1 MDKTKNNLL
10 TNKFIVC
17 IIAIICCGLWGS
29 AFPFIKIGYKLF
41 GIVESDT
48 ASQILFA
55 GLRFTLAGI
64 MTILIGSILNR
75 KFLFPL
81 KSSWKYVCTLSFFQ
95 TFVQYL
101 FFYIGL
107 SITTGV
113 KASLIEGTCAFFSIL
128 IASLIYKQEKLTW
141 LKIIACIIGFGG
153 VIISN
158 INGVSFETS
167 LSGDLMI
174 FVSTLSYAFSSVL
187 IKMYSQKENP
197 VTLSGYQFF
206 IGGLVLTLVGLFMG
220 ANLTNFTLES
230 VSVLLYLGLLSAIA
244 YSLWGIILKHN
255 KVSNVT
261 VYSFMIPV
269 FGVILSALLVE
280 SERMGA
286 FKPENI
292 IALVLVSVGIVIL
305 NKFSEK
311 K

>member
-1 MDKTKNNLL
+1 MNNTKNNIFS
-10 TNKFIVC
+10 NKIIVC

-29 AFPFIKIGYKLF
+29 AFPYVKIGYKLF
-41 GIVESDT
+41 NITDT
-48 ASQILFA
+48 AYQILFA

-64 MTILIGSILNR
+64 MTIIIGSILNR

-128 IASLIYKQEKLTW
+128 IASLIFKQEKLTW
-141 LKIIACIIGFGG
+141 LKIVACVIGFGG

-158 INGVSFETS
+158 INGVSFETG

-174 FVSTLSYAFSSVL
+174 LVSTVSYAFSSVL
-187 IKMYSQKENP
+187 IKKYSQKENP

-206 IGGLVLTLVGLFMG
+206 IGGFILTLVGIIMG
-220 ANLTNFTLES
+220 GRLSNFTIES

-292 IALVLVSVGIVIL
+292 IALVLVSVGIVIV

>member
-1 MDKTKNNLL
+1 MEKTKNNLL
-10 TNKFIVC
+10 TNKIVVC
-17 IIAIICCGLWGS
+17 IIAVICCGLWGS
-29 AFPFIKIGYKLF
+29 AFPYVKIGYQLF
-41 GIVESDT
+41 DITDT

-64 MTILIGSILNR
+64 MTIIIGSVLNR
-75 KFLFPL
+75 KFLFPQ
-81 KSSWKYVCTLSFFQ
+81 KASWKYVFTLSFFQ

-128 IASLIYKQEKLTW
+128 IASLIFRQEKLTW
-141 LKIIACIIGFGG
+141 LKIAACIIGFGG

-158 INGVSFETS
+158 ISGVSFETG

-174 FVSTLSYAFSSVL
+174 LVSTVSYAFSSVL

-220 ANLTNFTLES
+220 GKLNNFTVQS

-269 FGVILSALLVE
+269 FGVILSALLLE
-280 SERMGA
+280 TERMGA
-286 FKPENI
+286 FRIENI
-292 IALVLVSVGIVIL
+292 IALILVSVGIVIV
-305 NKFSEK
+305 NKFSDK

>member
-1 MDKTKNNLL
+1 MNKIKNNVF
-10 TNKFIVC
+10 TNKIVVC

-29 AFPFIKIGYKLF
+29 AFPFVKIGYNLF
-41 GIVESDT
+41 NITDT
-48 ASQILFA
+48 SSKILFA
-55 GLRFTLAGI
+55 GLRFTIAGI
-64 MTILIGSILNR
+64 MTIVIGSLLNK
-75 KFLFPL
+75 KFLFPK
-81 KSSWKYVCTLSFFQ
+81 KSSWRYVANLSFFQ

-128 IASLIYKQEKLTW
+128 IASLIFKQEKLTF
-141 LKIIACIIGFGG
+141 LKITACIIGFGG

-158 INGVSFETS
+158 INGVSFETG
-167 LSGDLMI
+167 LAGDLMI
-174 FVSTLSYAFSSVL
+174 FVSTISYAFSSVL
-187 IKMYSQKENP
+187 IKKYSQEENP

-206 IGGLVLTLVGLFMG
+206 IGGLVLSAVGLFMG
-220 ANLTNFTLES
+220 GGLTQFTVES

-269 FGVILSALLVE
+269 FGVILSALLLE
-280 SERMGA
+280 NERSGA
-286 FKPENI
+286 FKIENI
-292 IALVLVSVGIVIL
+292 IALILVSIGIVII
-305 NKFSEK
+305 NKFSDK

>member
-1 MDKTKNNLL
+1 MNNNKSNIL
-10 TNKFIVC
+10 TNKIVVC
-17 IIAIICCGLWGS
+17 IIATICCGLWGS
-29 AFPFIKIGYKLF
+29 AFPYVKIGYKLF
-41 GIVESDT
+41 NITDT
-48 ASQILFA
+48 SSQILFA

-64 MTILIGSILNR
+64 MTILIGSVLNK

-81 KSSWKYVCTLSFFQ
+81 KTSWKPVFTLSFFQ

-128 IASLIYKQEKLTW
+128 IASLIFKQEKLTW
-141 LKIIACIIGFGG
+141 LKIAACFIGFGG

-158 INGVSFETS
+158 INGVSFATG

-174 FVSTLSYAFSSVL
+174 LVSTLSYAFSSVL
-187 IKMYSQKENP
+187 IKKYSQQENP

-206 IGGLVLTLVGLFMG
+206 MGGLVLTLVGLFMG
-220 ANLTNFTLES
+220 GKLSNYNVES

-280 SERMGA
+280 SERASA

-292 IALVLVSVGIVIL
+292 IALVLVSIGIIIV

>member
-1 MDKTKNNLL
+1 MEKTKNNIL
-10 TNKFIVC
+10 TNKIVVC
-17 IIAIICCGLWGS
+17 IIAVICCGLWGS
-29 AFPFIKIGYKLF
+29 AFPFVKIGYRLF
-41 GIVESDT
+41 DIADT

-55 GLRFTLAGI
+55 GLRFTIAGI
-64 MTILIGSILNR
+64 MTIIIGSILNR
-75 KFLFPL
+75 NFLFP
-81 KSSWKYVCTLSFFQ
+81 KKTSVKYVLTLSFFQ

-128 IASLIYKQEKLTW
+128 IASLIFKQEKLTL
-141 LKIIACIIGFGG
+141 LKIVACIIGFGG

-158 INGVSFETS
+158 ISGVNFDGFG
-167 LSGDLMI
+167 GDLMI
-174 FVSTLSYAFSSVL
+174 LVSTISYAFSSVL
-187 IKMYSQKENP
+187 IKKYSQQENP

-220 ANLTNFTLES
+220 GKLTNFTVKS

-269 FGVILSALLVE
+269 FGVILSALLLE

-286 FKPENI
+286 FKIENI
-292 IALVLVSVGIVIL
+292 IALILVSVGIVIV
-305 NKFSEK
+305 NKFSDK
-311 K
+311 N

>member
-1 MDKTKNNLL
+1 MEKQKNSIFS
-10 TNKFIVC
+10 NKLVVC
-17 IIAIICCGLWGS
+17 FVAVICCGLWGS
-29 AFPFIKIGYKLF
+29 AFPFVKIGYELF
-41 GIVESDT
+41 KITDT
-48 ASQILFA
+48 ASQIFFA
-55 GLRFTLAGI
+55 GLRFTIAGI
-64 MTILIGSILNR
+64 MTVIIGSILSK
-75 KFLFPL
+75 KFLIPQ
-81 KSSWKYVCTLSFFQ
+81 KASIKYVFSLSFFQ

-128 IASLIYKQEKLTW
+128 IASLIFKQEKLTW
-141 LKIIACIIGFGG
+141 LKIVACFIGFGG

-158 INGVSFETS
+158 INGLNTEG

-174 FVSTLSYAFSSVL
+174 LVSTLSYAFSSVL

-206 IGGLVLTLVGLFMG
+206 IGGLALTAIGLIMG
-220 ANLTNFTLES
+220 GRLTTFTVQS

-269 FGVILSALLVE
+269 FGVILSALLLE
-280 SERMGA
+280 AERMSA
-286 FKPENI
+286 FKIENI
-292 IALVLVSVGIVIL
+292 ISLLLVSLGIVIV
-305 NKFSEK
+305 NKFTNK
-311 K
+311 

>member
-1 MDKTKNNLL
+1 MEKTKNNLL
-10 TNKFIVC
+10 TNKIVVC
-17 IIAIICCGLWGS
+17 IIAVICCGLWGS
-29 AFPFIKIGYKLF
+29 AFPYVKIGYQLF
-41 GIVESDT
+41 DITDT

-64 MTILIGSILNR
+64 MTIIIGSVLNR
-75 KFLFPL
+75 KFLFPQ
-81 KSSWKYVCTLSFFQ
+81 KASWKYVFTLSFFQ
-95 TFVQYL
+95 TFLQYL

-128 IASLIYKQEKLTW
+128 IASLIFRQEKLTW
-141 LKIIACIIGFGG
+141 LKIAACIIGFGG

-158 INGVSFETS
+158 ISGVSFETG

-174 FVSTLSYAFSSVL
+174 LVSTVSYAFSSVL

-220 ANLTNFTLES
+220 GKLNNFTVQS

-269 FGVILSALLVE
+269 FGVILSALLLE
-280 SERMGA
+280 TERMGA
-286 FKPENI
+286 FRIENI
-292 IALVLVSVGIVIL
+292 IALILVSVGIVIV
-305 NKFSEK
+305 NKFSDK

>member
-17 IIAIICCGLWGS
+17 IIAVVCCALWGS
-29 AFPFIKIGYKLF
+29 AFPFVKIGYNLF
-41 GIVESDT
+41 NIKDT
-48 ASQILFA
+48 ASQIFFA
-55 GLRFTLAGI
+55 GLRFTIAGI
-64 MTILIGSILNR
+64 MTILIGSVLNR
-75 KFLFPL
+75 KFLIPKKDSL
-81 KSSWKYVCTLSFFQ
+81 KPIITLSFFQ

-128 IASLIYKQEKLTW
+128 IASLIFKQEKLTW
-141 LKIIACIIGFGG
+141 IKILACLIGFGG

-158 INGVSFETS
+158 INGVSFETG
-167 LSGDLMI
+167 LTGDLMI
-174 FVSTLSYAFSSVL
+174 LVSTVSYAFSSVL
-187 IKMYSQKENP
+187 IKKYSQKENP

-206 IGGLVLTLVGLFMG
+206 IGGIVLTLVGLFMG
-220 ANLTNFTLES
+220 GKLANFNVKS

-255 KVSNVT
+255 KVSSVT

-269 FGVILSALLVE
+269 FGVILSALLLE
-280 SERMGA
+280 TERLGA
-286 FKPENI
+286 FKIENI
-292 IALVLVSVGIVIL
+292 IALILVSVGIIII
-305 NKFSEK
+305 NKITDK

>member
-1 MDKTKNNLL
+1 MGKIKNNLL
-10 TNKFIVC
+10 TNKIIVC
-17 IIAIICCGLWGS
+17 IVAIICCGLWGS
-29 AFPFIKIGYKLF
+29 AFPFVKIGYRLF
-41 GIVESDT
+41 YITDT

-55 GLRFTLAGI
+55 GIRFTIAGI
-64 MTILIGSILNR
+64 MTIIIGSILNR
-75 KFLFPL
+75 KFIFPL
-81 KSSWKYVCTLSFFQ
+81 KSSWKYVFSLSFFQ

-128 IASLIYKQEKLTW
+128 IASLIFKQEKLTL
-141 LKIIACIIGFGG
+141 LKIVACIIGFGG

-158 INGVSFETS
+158 ISGVSFETG
-167 LSGDLMI
+167 LYGDLMI
-174 FVSTLSYAFSSVL
+174 LVSTVSYAFSSVL
-187 IKMYSQKENP
+187 IKKYSQEENP
-197 VTLSGYQFF
+197 ITLSGYQFF
-206 IGGLVLTLVGLFMG
+206 IGGLVLTMVGLFMG
-220 ANLTNFTLES
+220 GNLTNFTVKS

-269 FGVILSALLVE
+269 FGVILSALLLE
-280 SERMGA
+280 NERMGA
-286 FKPENI
+286 FKIENI
-292 IALVLVSVGIVIL
+292 IALILVCVGIVIV
-305 NKFSEK
+305 NKFSDK

>member
-1 MDKTKNNLL
+1 MNKIKNNIL

-17 IIAIICCGLWGS
+17 LIAVICCGLWGS
-29 AFPFIKIGYKLF
+29 AFPFVKIGYELF
-41 GIVESDT
+41 NITDT

-55 GLRFTLAGI
+55 GLRFSIAGI
-64 MTILIGSILNR
+64 MTVIIGSALNR
-75 KFLFPL
+75 KFLFPA
-81 KSSWKYVCTLSFFQ
+81 KKSWKPVLTLSFFQ
-95 TFVQYL
+95 TFIQYL

-113 KASLIEGTCAFFSIL
+113 KASLIEGTCAFFSII
-128 IASLIYKQEKLTW
+128 IASLIFRQEKLTW
-141 LKIIACIIGFGG
+141 LKIIACFIGFGG

-158 INGVSFETS
+158 INGVSFEKG

-174 FVSTLSYAFSSVL
+174 LVSTVSYAFSSVL
-187 IKMYSQKENP
+187 IKKYSQDENP

-220 ANLTNFTLES
+220 GKLTNFNVES

-269 FGVILSALLVE
+269 FGVILSALLLE
-280 SERMGA
+280 SERTGA
-286 FKPENI
+286 FKIENI
-292 IALVLVSVGIVIL
+292 IALILVSVGIVIV
-305 NKFSEK
+305 NKFSDK

>member
-1 MDKTKNNLL
+1 MKNNIL
-10 TNKFIVC
+10 TNKFVVC
-17 IIAIICCGLWGS
+17 IIAIVCCGLWGS
-29 AFPFIKIGYKLF
+29 AFPFVKIGYELF
-41 GIVESDT
+41 NIIDT

-55 GLRFTLAGI
+55 GLRFSIAGI
-64 MTILIGSILNR
+64 MTVIIGSLLNR
-75 KFLFPL
+75 RFLFPQ
-81 KSSWKYVCTLSFFQ
+81 KKSWKNIGTLAFFQ

-128 IASLIYKQEKLTW
+128 IASLIFKQEKLTL
-141 LKIIACIIGFGG
+141 LKIAACIIGFGG

-158 INGVSFETS
+158 INGVSFETG
-167 LSGDLMI
+167 LAGDLMI
-174 FVSTLSYAFSSVL
+174 FISTISYAFSSVL
-187 IKMYSQKENP
+187 IKKYSQKENP

-206 IGGLVLTLVGLFMG
+206 IGGLVLTLIGLFMG
-220 ANLTNFTLES
+220 GKLANFTVQS
-230 VSVLLYLGLLSAIA
+230 VFVLLYLGLLSAIA

-269 FGVILSALLVE
+269 FGVILSALLLE
-280 SERMGA
+280 SERSGA
-286 FKPENI
+286 FKVENI
-292 IALVLVSVGIVIL
+292 IALILVSTGIVII
-305 NKFSEK
+305 NKFSDK

>member
-10 TNKFIVC
+10 TNKIVVC
-17 IIAIICCGLWGS
+17 FIAIICCGLWGS
-29 AFPFIKIGYKLF
+29 AFPFVKIGYELF
-41 GIVESDT
+41 NITDT

-64 MTILIGSILNR
+64 MTIIIGSILNR

-81 KSSWKYVCTLSFFQ
+81 KSSWKNVFTLSFFQ

-128 IASLIYKQEKLTW
+128 IASLIFKQEKLTW
-141 LKIIACIIGFGG
+141 LKIAACVIGFGG

-158 INGVSFETS
+158 ISGVSFETG

-174 FVSTLSYAFSSVL
+174 LVSTVSYAFSSVL
-187 IKMYSQKENP
+187 IKKYSQEENP

-206 IGGLVLTLVGLFMG
+206 TGGLALTLVGLFMG
-220 ANLTNFTLES
+220 GKLNNFTVES

-269 FGVILSALLVE
+269 FGVILSALLLE

-286 FKPENI
+286 FNIENI
-292 IALVLVSVGIVIL
+292 IALILVSVGIVII
-305 NKFSEK
+305 NKFSDK

>member
-1 MDKTKNNLL
+1 MNNTKNNIFS
-10 TNKFIVC
+10 NKIIVC

-29 AFPFIKIGYKLF
+29 AFPYVKIGYKLF
-41 GIVESDT
+41 NITDT

-64 MTILIGSILNR
+64 MTIIIGSILNR

-128 IASLIYKQEKLTW
+128 IASLIFKQEKLTW
-141 LKIIACIIGFGG
+141 LKIVACVIGFGG

-158 INGVSFETS
+158 INGVSFETG

-174 FVSTLSYAFSSVL
+174 LVSTVSYAFSSVL
-187 IKMYSQKENP
+187 IKKYSQKENP

-206 IGGLVLTLVGLFMG
+206 IGGFILTLVGFIMG
-220 ANLTNFTLES
+220 GRLSNFTIES

-292 IALVLVSVGIVIL
+292 IALVLVSVGIVIV

>member
-1 MDKTKNNLL
+1 MNNTKNNIFS
-10 TNKFIVC
+10 NKIVVC

-29 AFPFIKIGYKLF
+29 AFPYVKIGYKLF
-41 GIVESDT
+41 NITDT

-64 MTILIGSILNR
+64 MTIIIGSILNR
-75 KFLFPL
+75 KFLFPI

-128 IASLIYKQEKLTW
+128 IASLIFKQEKLTW
-141 LKIIACIIGFGG
+141 LKIFACVIGFGG

-158 INGVSFETS
+158 INGVSFETG

-174 FVSTLSYAFSSVL
+174 LVSTVSYAFSSVL
-187 IKMYSQKENP
+187 IKKYSQKENP

-206 IGGLVLTLVGLFMG
+206 IGGLILTLVGFIMG
-220 ANLTNFTLES
+220 GRLSNFTIES

-292 IALVLVSVGIVIL
+292 IALVLVSVGIVIV

>member
-1 MDKTKNNLL
+1 MNNTKNNVFS
-10 TNKFIVC
+10 NKIVVC

-29 AFPFIKIGYKLF
+29 AFPFVKIGYGLF
-41 GIVESDT
+41 NITDT

-55 GLRFTLAGI
+55 GLRFTIAGI
-64 MTILIGSILNR
+64 MTVIIGSILNR
-75 KFLFPL
+75 KFLLPQ
-81 KSSWKYVCTLSFFQ
+81 KTSWKYVFTLSFFQ
-95 TFVQYL
+95 TFIQYL

-113 KASLIEGTCAFFSIL
+113 KASLIEGTCAFFSLL
-128 IASLIYKQEKLTW
+128 IASLIFKQEKLTY
-141 LKIIACIIGFGG
+141 LKIVACIIGFGG

-158 INGVSFETS
+158 ISGVSFATG
-167 LSGDLMI
+167 LSGDMMI
-174 FVSTLSYAFSSVL
+174 LVSTVSYAFSSVL
-187 IKMYSQKENP
+187 IKIYSQKENP

-206 IGGLVLTLVGLFMG
+206 IGGLVLTLVGAFMG
-220 ANLTNFTLES
+220 GRLTNFTVQS
-230 VSVLLYLGLLSAIA
+230 ISVLLYLGLLSAIA

-269 FGVILSALLVE
+269 FGVILSALLLE
-280 SERMGA
+280 TERTGA

-292 IALVLVSVGIVIL
+292 IALILVSIGIVIV
-305 NKFSEK
+305 NKFSDK

>member
-1 MDKTKNNLL
+1 MEKTKNNLL
-10 TNKFIVC
+10 TNKIVVC
-17 IIAIICCGLWGS
+17 IIAVICCGLWGS
-29 AFPFIKIGYKLF
+29 AFPYVKIGYQLF
-41 GIVESDT
+41 DITDT

-64 MTILIGSILNR
+64 MTIIIGSILNR
-75 KFLFPL
+75 KFLFPQ
-81 KSSWKYVCTLSFFQ
+81 KASWKYVFTLSFFQ

-101 FFYIGL
+101 FFYVGL

-128 IASLIYKQEKLTW
+128 IASLIFRQEKLTW
-141 LKIIACIIGFGG
+141 LKIAACIIGFGG

-158 INGVSFETS
+158 ISGVSFETG

-174 FVSTLSYAFSSVL
+174 LVSTVSYAFSSVL

-220 ANLTNFTLES
+220 GKLNNFTVQS

-269 FGVILSALLVE
+269 FGVILSALLLE
-280 SERMGA
+280 TERMGA
-286 FKPENI
+286 FRIENI
-292 IALVLVSVGIVIL
+292 IALILVSVGIVIV
-305 NKFSEK
+305 NKFSDK

>member
-1 MDKTKNNLL
+1 MEKIKNNLL
-10 TNKFIVC
+10 TNKIVVC
-17 IIAIICCGLWGS
+17 IIALICCGLWGS
-29 AFPFIKIGYKLF
+29 AFPFVKIGYQLF
-41 GIVESDT
+41 DITDT

-64 MTILIGSILNR
+64 MTIIIGSILNR
-75 KFLFPL
+75 NFLFP
-81 KSSWKYVCTLSFFQ
+81 KKASWKYVFTLSFFQ

-128 IASLIYKQEKLTW
+128 IASLIFRQERLTW
-141 LKIIACIIGFGG
+141 IKIVACIIGFGG

-158 INGVSFETS
+158 ISGVSFETG

-174 FVSTLSYAFSSVL
+174 LVSTVSYAFSSVL

-197 VTLSGYQFF
+197 VSLSGYQFF

-220 ANLTNFTLES
+220 GNLNNFTFKS

-269 FGVILSALLVE
+269 FGVILSALLLE
-280 SERMGA
+280 TERMGA
-286 FKPENI
+286 FRIENI
-292 IALVLVSVGIVIL
+292 IALILVSVGIVIV
-305 NKFSEK
+305 NKISDK

>member
-29 AFPFIKIGYKLF
+29 AFPFIKIGYNLF

-206 IGGLVLTLVGLFMG
+206 IGGLVLTLVGLFIG

>member
-1 MDKTKNNLL
+1 MKNNLL

-17 IIAIICCGLWGS
+17 IIAIICCALWGS
-29 AFPFIKIGYKLF
+29 AFPFVKIGYSLF
-41 GIVESDT
+41 DITDT
-48 ASQILFA
+48 ASQIFFA
-55 GLRFTLAGI
+55 GLRFTIAGI
-64 MTILIGSILNR
+64 MTIVIGSFLN
-75 KFLFPL
+75 KKILFPAN
-81 KSSWKYVCTLSFFQ
+81 KSWKPILKLSFFQ

-128 IASLIYKQEKLTW
+128 IASLIFKQEKLTFI
-141 LKIIACIIGFGG
+141 KILACFIGFGG
-153 VIISN
+153 VIVSN
-158 INGVSFETS
+158 VNGVSFES
-167 LSGDLMI
+167 GLSGDLMI
-174 FVSTLSYAFSSVL
+174 LVSTLSYAFSSVL
-187 IKMYSQKENP
+187 IKKYSQEENP

-206 IGGLVLTLVGLFMG
+206 LGGLALTFVGLFMG
-220 ANLTNFTLES
+220 GTLNKITWQS
-230 VSVLLYLGLLSAIA
+230 ASVLLYLGLLSAIA

-269 FGVILSALLVE
+269 FGVILSALLVP

-286 FKPENI
+286 FKVENI
-292 IALVLVSVGIVIL
+292 VALVLVSIGIIII
-305 NKFSEK
+305 NKISDK

>member
-1 MDKTKNNLL
+1 MNKTKNNLL
-10 TNKFIVC
+10 TNKFVVC
-17 IIAIICCGLWGS
+17 IIAIICCALWGS
-29 AFPFIKIGYKLF
+29 AFPYVKIGYELF
-41 GIVESDT
+41 DITDT

-55 GLRFTLAGI
+55 GIRFTIAGI
-64 MTILIGSILNR
+64 MTIIIGSLLNR
-75 KFLFPL
+75 KFLIPL
-81 KSSWKYVCTLSFFQ
+81 KTSWKYVFTLSFFQ

-128 IASLIYKQEKLTW
+128 IASLIFKQEKLTV
-141 LKIIACIIGFGG
+141 LKIVACIIGFGG

-158 INGVSFETS
+158 INGVSFETG

-174 FVSTLSYAFSSVL
+174 LVSTVSYAFSSVL
-187 IKMYSQKENP
+187 IKRYSQKENP

-220 ANLTNFTLES
+220 GKLTNFTVAS

-280 SERMGA
+280 SERAGA
-286 FKPENI
+286 FKLENI
-292 IALVLVSVGIVIL
+292 IALVLVSIGIVIV
-305 NKFSEK
+305 NKFTEK
-311 K
+311 KSD

>member
-1 MDKTKNNLL
+1 MDNSKGNLL
-10 TNKFIVC
+10 TNKVVVC
-17 IIAIICCGLWGS
+17 IIAVICCGLWGS
-29 AFPFIKIGYKLF
+29 AFPFVKIGYNLF
-41 GIVESDT
+41 NITNT

-64 MTILIGSILNR
+64 MTIIIGSLLNR
-75 KFLFPL
+75 KFLFPV
-81 KSSWKYVCTLSFFQ
+81 KTSWKNVFTLSFFQ
-95 TFVQYL
+95 TFIQYL

-128 IASLIYKQEKLTW
+128 IASLIFKQEKLTW

-158 INGVSFETS
+158 INGVSFETG

-174 FVSTLSYAFSSVL
+174 LVSTVSYAFSSVL
-187 IKMYSQKENP
+187 IKKYSQSENP

-206 IGGLVLTLVGLFMG
+206 IGGLVLTLVGVFMG
-220 ANLTNFTLES
+220 GRLTNFTVRS

-269 FGVILSALLVE
+269 FGVILSAMLLE
-280 SERMGA
+280 TERTGA

-292 IALVLVSVGIVIL
+292 IALILVSVGIVIV
-305 NKFSEK
+305 NKFSDK